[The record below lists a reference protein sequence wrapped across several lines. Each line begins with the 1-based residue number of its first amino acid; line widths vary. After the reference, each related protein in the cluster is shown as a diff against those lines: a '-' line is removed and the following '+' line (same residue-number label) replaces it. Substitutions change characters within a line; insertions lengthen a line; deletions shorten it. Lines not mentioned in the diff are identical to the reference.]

1 MELDFV
7 LAASGR
13 GMRLGMFIALLS
25 KYGIWPLVAAFGGW
39 VALAST
45 IDFVQNRKAAKL
57 GEDKTP

>member
-39 VALAST
+39 VALANLIEFFS
-45 IDFVQNRKAAKL
+45 NRKAAKIS
-57 GEDKTP
+57 EVAK